1 MVSHRGD
8 WRGHPDGSG
17 TWRAPLAIETQTRR
31 SAGSFLKVKVVDL
44 DDHMLVTWLSIVCL
58 ECGEELI
65 LSPSGH
71 QLWISSS
78 PHSRQTIDSHECGE
92 ELILSPS
99 GHQLCANRLCR
110 DGFDVTLL
118 SQ

>member
-17 TWRAPLAIETQTRR
+17 TWRAPLAIETQSRR

-71 QLWISSS
+71 QL
-78 PHSRQTIDSHECGE
+78 
-92 ELILSPS
+92 
-99 GHQLCANRLCR
+99 CANRLCR

-118 SQ
+118 SQFVIRPCG

>member
-1 MVSHRGD
+1 MSLDQGDGRGL
-8 WRGHPDGSG
+8 PDGSG

-31 SAGSFLKVKVVDL
+31 SAGSFLKEEFVDL
-44 DDHMLVTWLSIVCL
+44 DEHTILPWLQIVCL
-58 ECGEELI
+58 
-65 LSPSGH
+65 
-71 QLWISSS
+71 
-78 PHSRQTIDSHECGE
+78 ECGE

-118 SQ
+118 SQFVIRPCG

>member
-1 MVSHRGD
+1 
-8 WRGHPDGSG
+8 
-17 TWRAPLAIETQTRR
+17 
-31 SAGSFLKVKVVDL
+31 VDL

-71 QLWISSS
+71 QL
-78 PHSRQTIDSHECGE
+78 
-92 ELILSPS
+92 
-99 GHQLCANRLCR
+99 CANRLCR

-118 SQ
+118 SQFVIRPCG